1 MKMMRT
7 AMAAIACM
15 ALANPALAAGSCATE
30 PEAMALRTAAV
41 QQQLMVAA
49 FMCQG
54 KEDYNR
60 FVQTYGRELRSSDA
74 VLKSYF
80 VRLSGRGGEV
90 AYDAYKTRAAN
101 LSALE
106 QARNDRAFC
115 TLAGQ
120 LFAAAL
126 RSQAPLAAFVAA
138 APSAPGFTEVCIDRL
153 QDNRNRV
160 HMADAAQDPAG
171 R

>member
-15 ALANPALAAGSCATE
+15 GLANPALAAGGCATE
-30 PEAMALRTAAV
+30 TEAMALRTAAV

-60 FVQTYGRELRSSDA
+60 FVQTYGRELRNSDA
-74 VLKSYF
+74 VLKAYF
-80 VRLSGRGGEV
+80 MRLGGLV

-101 LSALE
+101 KSALE

-138 APSAPGFTEVCIDRL
+138 APSAPGFTEVCID
-153 QDNRNRV
+153 NRNRV
-160 HMADAAQDPAG
+160 HMAEAAQEPPG